1 MTGPNNAMGASVANG
16 PNSPW
21 ANGWPNPNITH
32 WDHTQGTTPQ

>member
-1 MTGPNNAMGASVANG
+1 MGKSFANGNG

-32 WDHTQGTTPQ
+32 WDHTQGTTPR